1 MAYIL
6 SERIA
11 ELRRERGLTQE
22 QLGQPLGVSAQAVS
36 KWEKGGAP
44 DVELLPALADR
55 LGVSIDAL
63 FGREGGSVT
72 DMDSTLDRWLVSL
85 PKEKRISEL
94 CRLTWSSSRSAMHD
108 RTDTV
113 SMPDLKYSKGCTVRV
128 GGEDVLLRV
137 AVDIKEGLLFGVGSE
152 ELSFMSIWP
161 RPEAGYAA
169 HFAPRDL
176 CRRLFALLARPGCL
190 ELMERLHDD
199 LTVRYYVP
207 EVLAK
212 QLNQPPEQT
221 AELLASM
228 EELKLVK
235 KLELEMETGS
245 VNAYIV
251 HENWAFT
258 PFLLFARC
266 LLENT
271 MPFTCSGTTTM
282 TSRNYPAAP
291 VPPHADGCPTYC
303 LHHPPIPPRPQPHHI
318 HTAAKEK
325 RNE

>member
-1 MAYIL
+1 MVNIL

-11 ELRRERGLTQE
+11 ELRRARGLTQE
-22 QLGQPLGVSAQAVS
+22 QLGQTLGVSAQAVS

-44 DVELLPALADR
+44 DVELLPTLADQ
-55 LGVSIDAL
+55 LGVSVDAL
-63 FGREGGSVT
+63 FGREGGTVQ
-72 DMDSTLDRWLVSL
+72 DMDNVLNRWLLSL
-85 PKEKRISEL
+85 SQEKRISEL
-94 CRLTWSSSRSAMHD
+94 CRLTWSASRIIMNHRIDA
-108 RTDTV
+108 
-113 SMPDLKYSKGCTVRV
+113 PDIPELKYSDNCTVRV

-169 HFAPRDL
+169 YFADRDL

-190 ELMERLHDD
+190 ELLERLHND
-199 LTVRYYVP
+199 LTARYYVP

-228 EELKLVK
+228 EELTLVK
-235 KLELEMETGS
+235 KLELEMEAGS

-251 HENWAFT
+251 HENWALT
-258 PFLLFARC
+258 PFLLFTRC
-266 LLENT
+266 LLEKHDAFYLLWDDHDNELELSRGPSPT
-271 MPFTCSGTTTM
+271 TCGRLSHVLPPPSTDS
-282 TSRNYPAAP
+282 SRAP
-291 VPPHADGCPTYC
+291 TPPHTHSCKGEP
-303 LHHPPIPPRPQPHHI
+303 
-318 HTAAKEK
+318 K
-325 RNE
+325 

>member
-36 KWEKGGAP
+36 KWETGGAP

-266 LLENT
+266 LLEKHDAFYLLWDDHDDEQELSRSPSPT
-271 MPFTCSGTTTM
+271 TCGRLSHVLPPPSADSPT
-282 TSRNYPAAP
+282 AP
-291 VPPHADGCPTYC
+291 TPPHTHSCKGET
-303 LHHPPIPPRPQPHHI
+303 
-318 HTAAKEK
+318 K
-325 RNE
+325 

>member
-1 MAYIL
+1 MANIL

-63 FGREGGSVT
+63 FGREGGTVEN
-72 DMDSTLDRWLVSL
+72 MDDTLERWLLSL
-85 PKEKRISEL
+85 PQEKRISEL
-94 CRLTWSSSRSAMHD
+94 CRLTWASSRSIMMHRMD
-108 RTDTV
+108 A
-113 SMPDLKYSKGCTVRV
+113 PDIPNLKYFEDCTVKV
-128 GGEDVLLRV
+128 GDEEVLMRL
-137 AVDIKEGLLFGVGSE
+137 AVDVKEGLLFGVGSE
-152 ELSFMSIWP
+152 ELAFMSIWP

-169 HFAPRDL
+169 YFAPRDL

-199 LTVRYYVP
+199 LTARYYIP

-221 AELLASM
+221 AELLAGM

-258 PFLLFARC
+258 PVLFFTRC
-266 LLENT
+266 LLEKHDAFY
-271 MPFTCSGTTTM
+271 MLWDDHDDEM
-282 TSRNYPAAP
+282 ELSRGPSSAICGRLTHILPPPSTDSSTAPA
-291 VPPHADGCPTYC
+291 PPHTHSCKGET
-303 LHHPPIPPRPQPHHI
+303 
-318 HTAAKEK
+318 K
-325 RNE
+325 

>member
-1 MAYIL
+1 MVNIL

-11 ELRRERGLTQE
+11 ELRRARGLTQE

-44 DVELLPALADR
+44 DVELLPALADQ
-55 LGVSIDAL
+55 LGVSVDAL
-63 FGREGGSVT
+63 FGREGGTVQ
-72 DMDSTLDRWLVSL
+72 DMDNVLNRWLLSL
-85 PKEKRISEL
+85 SQEKRISEL
-94 CRLTWSSSRSAMHD
+94 CRLTWSASRIIMNHRIDAPD
-108 RTDTV
+108 I
-113 SMPDLKYSKGCTVRV
+113 PDLKYSDNCTVRV

-169 HFAPRDL
+169 YFADRDL

-190 ELMERLHDD
+190 ELMERLHND
-199 LTVRYYVP
+199 LTARYYVP

-228 EELKLVK
+228 EELTLVK

-258 PFLLFARC
+258 PFLLFTRC
-266 LLENT
+266 LLEKHDAFYLLWDDHDNELELSRGPSPT
-271 MPFTCSGTTTM
+271 TCGRLSHVLPPPSADS
-282 TSRNYPAAP
+282 SRAP
-291 VPPHADGCPTYC
+291 TPPHTHSCKGEP
-303 LHHPPIPPRPQPHHI
+303 
-318 HTAAKEK
+318 K
-325 RNE
+325 

>member
-128 GGEDVLLRV
+128 GGEDVIYR
-137 AVDIKEGLLFGVGSE
+137 
-152 ELSFMSIWP
+152 
-161 RPEAGYAA
+161 
-169 HFAPRDL
+169 
-176 CRRLFALLARPGCL
+176 
-190 ELMERLHDD
+190 
-199 LTVRYYVP
+199 
-207 EVLAK
+207 
-212 QLNQPPEQT
+212 
-221 AELLASM
+221 
-228 EELKLVK
+228 
-235 KLELEMETGS
+235 
-245 VNAYIV
+245 
-251 HENWAFT
+251 
-258 PFLLFARC
+258 
-266 LLENT
+266 
-271 MPFTCSGTTTM
+271 
-282 TSRNYPAAP
+282 
-291 VPPHADGCPTYC
+291 
-303 LHHPPIPPRPQPHHI
+303 
-318 HTAAKEK
+318 
-325 RNE
+325 

>member
-1 MAYIL
+1 M
-6 SERIA
+6 
-11 ELRRERGLTQE
+11 
-22 QLGQPLGVSAQAVS
+22 
-36 KWEKGGAP
+36 
-44 DVELLPALADR
+44 
-55 LGVSIDAL
+55 
-63 FGREGGSVT
+63 T
-72 DMDSTLDRWLVSL
+72 DMNSILDHWLSSL

-94 CRLTWSSSRSAMHD
+94 CRLVWSASRSAMQD
-108 RTDTV
+108 RMDAV

-137 AVDIKEGLLFGVGSE
+137 AVDIKEGLLFGVGSD
-152 ELSFMSIWP
+152 ELSFTSVWP

-169 HFAPRDL
+169 YFADRDL
-176 CRRLFALLARPGCL
+176 CRRLFTLFARPGCL
-190 ELMERLHDD
+190 ELMERLHND

-228 EELKLVK
+228 EELTLVK

-258 PFLLFARC
+258 PFLLFTRC
-266 LLENT
+266 LLEKHDAFYLLWDDHDDELD
-271 MPFTCSGTTTM
+271 PSRGPSPTTFGRLSHVLPPPSTDSA
-282 TSRNYPAAP
+282 TAP
-291 VPPHADGCPTYC
+291 TPPHTHRCKGEP
-303 LHHPPIPPRPQPHHI
+303 
-318 HTAAKEK
+318 K
-325 RNE
+325 

>member
-1 MAYIL
+1 MANIL

-55 LGVSIDAL
+55 LGVTVDAL

-72 DMDSTLDRWLVSL
+72 DMGSILDHWLSSL

-94 CRLTWSSSRSAMHD
+94 CRLVWSASRSAMQD
-108 RTDTV
+108 RMDAV

-137 AVDIKEGLLFGVGSE
+137 AVDIKEGLLFGVGSD
-152 ELSFMSIWP
+152 ELSFTSVWP

-169 HFAPRDL
+169 YFADRDL
-176 CRRLFALLARPGCL
+176 CRRLFTLLARPGCL
-190 ELMERLHDD
+190 ELMERLHND
-199 LTVRYYVP
+199 LTIRYYVP

-221 AELLASM
+221 VELLASM
-228 EELKLVK
+228 EELTLVK

-251 HENWAFT
+251 HENWALT
-258 PFLLFARC
+258 PFLLFTRC
-266 LLENT
+266 LLEKHDAFYLLWDDHDDELAPSRGPSPT
-271 MPFTCSGTTTM
+271 AFGRLSHVLPPPSTDSTTA
-282 TSRNYPAAP
+282 PA
-291 VPPHADGCPTYC
+291 PPHTHRCKGEP
-303 LHHPPIPPRPQPHHI
+303 
-318 HTAAKEK
+318 K
-325 RNE
+325 